1 MYHVSQFSPRF
12 MDSGMTC
19 QNENR
24 SKHTEES
31 YYRFWLWNLLFD
43 AYFGAWHGKR
53 QRWQKTRRSY
63 HRKVRIMEKD
73 YKGFCEELKNVL
85 KEKFSDD
92 TYHIA
97 FHTIEK
103 NNSVSYDGIAIY
115 STESSVSP
123 NFSVEPLYENYKN
136 GVSVGKIV
144 DRLAMRY
151 YAEQNQIRGMNLDMD
166 YENCRERIV
175 FRLISYEKN
184 EDMLKVTPHVQF
196 LDMAVVFY
204 VLVYQSEE
212 KVGSFRITK
221 NLMELWNVDQE
232 YLMRVASENTK
243 RLFPLKMH
251 DMNQMV
257 LGILTKKEMDTEF
270 MEYFQKEIATETI
283 DTPVILTTELGING
297 AAVILYDD
305 TLHVVSDL
313 MQGNFYILP
322 SSIHEVLAIPYTSE
336 VSLKSQELKKIV
348 CEVNEECLVED
359 EFLSEHVYFYDAEKD
374 MLEICA

>member
-1 MYHVSQFSPRF
+1 
-12 MDSGMTC
+12 
-19 QNENR
+19 
-24 SKHTEES
+24 
-31 YYRFWLWNLLFD
+31 
-43 AYFGAWHGKR
+43 
-53 QRWQKTRRSY
+53 
-63 HRKVRIMEKD
+63 MEKE
-73 YKGFCEELKNVL
+73 YNEFCEELKNVL
-85 KEKFSDD
+85 REKFSDD

-123 NFSVEPLYENYKN
+123 NFSIEPLYENYKS
-136 GVSVGKIV
+136 GASVERIV

-151 YAEQNQIRGMNLDMD
+151 YSEQAQIRNMDLDMD
-166 YENCRERIV
+166 YENCRDRIV
-175 FRLISYEKN
+175 FRLVSYEKN
-184 EDMLKVTPHVQF
+184 EAMLKVTPHIRF

-221 NLMELWNVDQE
+221 SLMAMWKVDEE
-232 YLMRVASENTK
+232 YLMKLATENTK
-243 RLFPLKMH
+243 RLFPLKIH

-257 LGILTKKEMDTEF
+257 LGILAKKEMDTDLT
-270 MEYFQKEIATETI
+270 EYFQKEIAPDEI

-322 SSIHEVLAIPYTSE
+322 SSIHEVLAIPHTSE
-336 VSLKSQELKKIV
+336 MSLKSQELKKIV
-348 CEVNEECLVED
+348 CEVNEECLVKD
-359 EFLSEHVYFYDAEKD
+359 EFLSEHVYFYNAEKD
-374 MLEICA
+374 ILEICV